1 MARALLG
8 YATNPSQQILVTEV
22 ARLRA
27 RVRELEAE
35 LAEQRAEHAEIDI
48 ELHRM
53 TEDVTPVLA

>member
-35 LAEQRAEHAEIDI
+35 LAELRTEHTEIDI
-48 ELHRM
+48 ELHQL
-53 TEDVTPVLA
+53 TQDATVLA

>member
-8 YATNPSQQILVTEV
+8 YATNPNQQILVTEV

-35 LAEQRAEHAEIDI
+35 LAELRADHTEMDI
-48 ELHRM
+48 ELHRI
-53 TEDVTPVLA
+53 TEEGSVLA

>member
-8 YATNPSQQILVTEV
+8 YATNQNRHLLDIEV

-35 LAEQRAEHAEIDI
+35 LAALRASNT
-48 ELHRM
+48 ELDLELRRLS
-53 TEDVTPVLA
+53 EAAGPVPA

>member
-8 YATNPSQQILVTEV
+8 YATNPNQHILATEV

-35 LAEQRAEHAEIDI
+35 LAELRATHAEMDL

-53 TEDVTPVLA
+53 TEEAGPVLA

>member
-35 LAEQRAEHAEIDI
+35 LAELRSEHTEIDL
-48 ELHRM
+48 ELHQL
-53 TEDVTPVLA
+53 TQDATVLA